1 MKILTYNAY
10 KPLKEIWK
18 HSNSASR
25 MLYSLP
31 YLLLGCFRTG
41 LANFLESFFKD
52 IGTGDELREYQEE
65 RETRDANFNRRIQ
78 DDEITQE
85 EADTEIAQA
94 FWWTAI
100 SELQG
105 AEYCDAPFAAK
116 LREFVSIRQ
125 ILVS

>member
-1 MKILTYNAY
+1 MLELAEKSVKKN
-10 KPLKEIWK
+10 LKVGVGLMSR
-18 HSNSASR
+18 HSR
-25 MLYSLP
+25 HMQQLH
-31 YLLLGCFRTG
+31 
-41 LANFLESFFKD
+41 
-52 IGTGDELREYQEE
+52 Q
-65 RETRDANFNRRIQ
+65 RIQ
-78 DDEITQE
+78 DGEITQE